1 MKINLEYF
9 KTDCKKH
16 HEKHEIV
23 LYKYLVLY
31 LIRDVFKIEHLREIL
46 EAVKESILNKKD

>member
-9 KTDCKKH
+9 KTDCEKH

-23 LYKYLVLY
+23 LYKYLVFY
-31 LIRDVFKIEHLREIL
+31 LIRDVFKTEHLKEI
-46 EAVKESILNKKD
+46 KELLIESMESKK

>member
-9 KTDCKKH
+9 KTDCEKH

-31 LIRDVFKIEHLREIL
+31 LIRDVFKIEHLKEI
-46 EAVKESILNKKD
+46 KELLIESMESKK